1 MAIFILIFWIFSV
14 TNSLEFIEGLG
25 LSDTYHQIA
34 HKTFVQQ
41 AKPFIF
47 PSRILGIFQEFSK
60 NSTALCFFLQE
71 FCLHLNCCWI
81 SIFLGSKSKCQWNSS
96 EIFMIFNK
104 ISFYKEFQFKF
115 LSEKK
120 ITLPNQTL
128 RWPGGEIS
136 SDKSEQGTRNYFVV
150 TFFYLFCYLSIVL
163 TAWIQYTNNLVV
175 IFLLSFFSFAS
186 IAGREN
192 QEHWSIITYCVTTR

>member
-1 MAIFILIFWIFSV
+1 ML
-14 TNSLEFIEGLG
+14 
-25 LSDTYHQIA
+25 
-34 HKTFVQQ
+34 
-41 AKPFIF
+41 
-47 PSRILGIFQEFSK
+47 
-60 NSTALCFFLQE
+60 FLQG

-81 SIFLGSKSKCQWNSS
+81 SSFLLGKSKWQLNSS
-96 EIFMIFNK
+96 EIFKRNFIFK
-104 ISFYKEFQFKF
+104 GFQLKF
-115 LSEKK
+115 LSEKH

-175 IFLLSFFSFAS
+175 IFFCCLFFSFAS